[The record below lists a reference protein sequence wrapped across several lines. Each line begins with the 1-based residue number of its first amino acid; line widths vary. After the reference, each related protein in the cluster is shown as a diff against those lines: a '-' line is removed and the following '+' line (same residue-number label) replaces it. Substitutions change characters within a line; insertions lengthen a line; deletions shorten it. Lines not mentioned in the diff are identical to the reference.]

1 MKQARVAGV
10 SELVSPHLDF
20 IDEVIAF
27 NSTELRSL
35 FETAYNARR
44 VTEDKTFGCTAH
56 SELARRIRIVPRFVS
71 SRGFQLEYYK
81 LRRMHTSERAGAVV
95 FYNTSSNS
103 ESAGAVGA
111 GAGAGAGEED
121 SASTM
126 DKSYNIFE
134 QLVAFVMHCAST
146 SSVLSKNAI
155 SAVAVAERAGSM
167 CPGAVAVVSSIN
179 ASKLAKLQ
187 LPKSV
192 LPLELRK
199 RSSKR
204 SSKPRRHS
212 MAPTSSGT
220 KAGRARERW
229 DGIRDVVVTPRFH
242 EWEGKSRRAS
252 TGS

>member
-35 FETAYNARR
+35 FETAYNAQR
-44 VTEDKTFGCTAH
+44 VTEDETFGCTAH

-81 LRRMHTSERAGAVV
+81 LRRMHTSE
-95 FYNTSSNS
+95 
-103 ESAGAVGA
+103 SAGAVGA

-126 DKSYNIFE
+126 DQSYNIFE

>member
-35 FETAYNARR
+35 FETAYNAQR
-44 VTEDKTFGCTAH
+44 VTDDETFGCTAH

-81 LRRMHTSERAGAVV
+81 LRRMHTSE
-95 FYNTSSNS
+95 
-103 ESAGAVGA
+103 SAGAVGA

-126 DKSYNIFE
+126 DQSYNIFE

>member
-35 FETAYNARR
+35 FETAYNAQR

-81 LRRMHTSERAGAVV
+81 LRRMHTSE
-95 FYNTSSNS
+95 
-103 ESAGAVGA
+103 SAGAV

-126 DKSYNIFE
+126 DQSYNIFE

-199 RSSKR
+199 RSSER

-229 DGIRDVVVTPRFH
+229 DGIRDVVVTPRFR